1 MTVDEIISK
10 VNMTYKRVTLTG
22 GEPLVHTDSAE
33 LVSKLTEIGCDVNI
47 ETNGAVDIVD
57 FLGKV
62 PKSDNLFFTIDYK
75 LPSSGMTDKMI
86 WNNFINLRPCDVI
99 KFVIG
104 SDEDMNLTIDIVKK
118 LKQVY
123 TEMPHIYLGAVY
135 GMYDAQKLVN
145 KADKK
150 EKKKYAL
157 TVQNV
162 QRMFEDN
169 ILANKMF
176 YVATDA
182 ADTNVTDDEA
192 KQIKIQYLELITK
205 GTDKNGR
212 KINMGV
218 SDKAKT
224 YKRIKEMLKEAKKSE
239 SFLDYAEAN
248 TDSSTSEAIIGKDT
262 KLLDKEA
269 IDAAFSLKK
278 GKMSNVIG
286 GKTGYYI
293 IYCVNDNDEDATYAR
308 KEEIINERQTKM
320 FKEKYAEWL
329 SESKV
334 DISNKFWDVFTI
346 S

>member
-1 MTVDEIISK
+1 MIKNKFTK
-10 VNMTYKRVTLTG
+10 CTLG
-22 GEPLVHTDSAE
+22 VMLAASVLLSGCGKSAE
-33 LVSKLTEIGCDVNI
+33 TSDNNTKTVKSVRLETGDITQNSVIMKIGNTGVKYEEVLNYAYLLKNQYEGSFGKALWNYKIDD
-47 ETNGAVDIVD
+47 ETNIGDKAKKEIV
-57 FLGKV
+57 
-62 PKSDNLFFTIDYK
+62 S
-75 LPSSGMTDKMI
+75 MI
-86 WNNFINLRPCDVI
+86 TQLKI
-99 KFVIG
+99 IG
-104 SDEDMNLTIDIVKK
+104 ENAAKQGITLDGDEKDQAL
-118 LKQVY
+118 Q
-123 TEMPHIYLGAVY
+123 
-135 GMYDAQKLVN
+135 DAQKLVN

-150 EKKKYAL
+150 EKKKYVL

-248 TDSSTSEAIIGKDT
+248 TDSSTSEATIGKDT

>member
-1 MTVDEIISK
+1 MIKSRYTKSALCVMLAASVLFSGCGKTNSTQKKAVKSVRLETGDITQNSIIMKIGNTGVRYEEVLNYAYLLKKQYEGSFGK
-10 VNMTYKRVTLTG
+10 ALWSYKIDDDTN
-22 GEPLVHTDSAE
+22 
-33 LVSKLTEIGCDVNI
+33 IG
-47 ETNGAVDIVD
+47 
-57 FLGKV
+57 
-62 PKSDNLFFTIDYK
+62 
-75 LPSSGMTDKMI
+75 DK
-86 WNNFINLRPCDVI
+86 
-99 KFVIG
+99 
-104 SDEDMNLTIDIVKK
+104 
-118 LKQVY
+118 
-123 TEMPHIYLGAVY
+123 A
-135 GMYDAQKLVN
+135 
-145 KADKK
+145 KK
-150 EKKKYAL
+150 EIVSMITQLKIIGENAAKQGISLDGDEKDQALQDAENLVKDASEKDKEKYSL
-157 TVQNV
+157 TVPNV
-162 QRMFEDN
+162 QGMFEDN

-212 KINMGV
+212 KINMNV

-224 YKRIKEMLKEAKKSE
+224 FTRIKQMLKEVKKAE
-239 SFLDYAEAN
+239 NFGDYAEAN
-248 TDSSTSEAIIGKDT
+248 TDSSTSEATIGKDT
-262 KLLDKEA
+262 TLLDKEA
-269 IDAAFSLKK
+269 VDVAFSLKK
-278 GKMSNVIG
+278 GKMSNIVG
-286 GKTGYYI
+286 TKTGYYI